1 MAEQAQWLHVFIDVA
16 PDVSDESASFWSAV
30 LGWPV
35 GEQWPGHPEFRSF
48 TPPAGDSYIHQQ
60 IGDHGPRIHF
70 DLEVPDRGTA
80 DRLVQL
86 GAVITGYG
94 DGWCPMRS
102 PGGLPFCLIDRA
114 DHARPP
120 AQHRTRMVQICIDS
134 RRNCMIKRSRSGS
147 RRLAG
152 GGGRAPA
159 TSSPASSTHRPAPAL
174 SSSSSDWVP
183 TTRHP
188 RCGHISTWA
197 PTTSRLRRSGSLGWA
212 PSDSGPAAAGLC
224 SVIRS
229 GWCSA

>member
-1 MAEQAQWLHVFIDVA
+1 MAEEIQWLHVFIDVA
-16 PDVSDESASFWSAV
+16 PDVSAESASFWSAV

-70 DLEVPDRGTA
+70 DLEVTDRGTA

-102 PGGLPFCLIDRA
+102 PGGLPFCLVDRV

-120 AQHRTRMVQICIDS
+120 AHPPSASRSTTRVWCRS
-134 RRNCMIKRSRSGS
+134 ALTRRRNCMIKRSRSGS

-174 SSSSSDWVP
+174 NSFCSGWVP
-183 TTRHP
+183 MTRQP
-188 RCGHISTWA
+188 QYEPTSTWA
-197 PTTSRLRRSGSLGWA
+197 PTTSRLRRGGSLG
-212 PSDSGPAAAGLC
+212 
-224 SVIRS
+224 
-229 GWCSA
+229 